1 MLQDRGITAESPS
14 LAHLEAQGVTILK
27 LRDLDDSVRAS
38 AGTRVATESGA
49 SNIPRAGDAA

>member
-27 LRDLDDSVRAS
+27 RDLDDSVRAS

-49 SNIPRAGDAA
+49 SNIPQVGDAA